1 MISCGLSLPGSSI
14 HGILQ
19 ARKLEWVAISSSR
32 GSSWPRD
39 WTHISCISCIGRWIL
54 YRWATWESLS
64 LMFLVVQLLSH
75 VWLFETPWIAA
86 HKASLSLPISW
97 SLLKFMSIASVHV
110 HSAISF
116 SDTLFSCSQSFPV
129 SGTSPISWL
138 FTSDDQNTGASA
150 LAWVLP
156 TNIQGWFPLRLT
168 GLISLVSK
176 ELSGVFSSTTVW
188 RYQFFGILPSLQSSP
203 HNCMWPLGSPWT
215 LTIWTFVGRVM
226 SLLLNTLS
234 RFCLSVSSVQSLSRV
249 QLFVTSWTTAHQ
261 ASLSITNS

>member
-1 MISCGLSLPGSSI
+1 MGCHSFS
-14 HGILQ
+14 
-19 ARKLEWVAISSSR
+19 K
-32 GSSWPRD
+32 GSSWLKDRI
-39 WTHISCISCIGRWIL
+39 HISCISCIGRWIL

-75 VWLFETPWIAA
+75 AWLFETPWIAA
-86 HKASLSLPISW
+86 HEASLSLPISW

-156 TNIQGWFPLRLT
+156 TNIQGWFPLRLI
-168 GLISLVSK
+168 GLTSLLS
-176 ELSGVFSSTTVW
+176 ERHSGVFSSTTVW
-188 RYQFFGILPSLQSSP
+188 RHRFFGTPPSLPSSAHSRT
-203 HNCMWPLGSPWT
+203 WPP
-215 LTIWTFVGRVM
+215 GRP
-226 SLLLNTLS
+226 
-234 RFCLSVSSVQSLSRV
+234 
-249 QLFVTSWTTAHQ
+249 
-261 ASLSITNS
+261 